1 MYIHVVVGPLED
13 SSKLLGSLKEIKMGS
28 ELKNCGLE
36 TACEGTPI
44 QVFTGDTDSVMPHV
58 CVGGKMLVCNYSLII
73 VLWKYFYEHIF

>member
-1 MYIHVVVGPLED
+1 MYVYDTKNAHEISMYIHVVVGPLED
-13 SSKLLGSLKEIKMGS
+13 SSKLLASLKDIKMGS

-58 CVGGKMLVCNYSLII
+58 CVGGKM
-73 VLWKYFYEHIF
+73 